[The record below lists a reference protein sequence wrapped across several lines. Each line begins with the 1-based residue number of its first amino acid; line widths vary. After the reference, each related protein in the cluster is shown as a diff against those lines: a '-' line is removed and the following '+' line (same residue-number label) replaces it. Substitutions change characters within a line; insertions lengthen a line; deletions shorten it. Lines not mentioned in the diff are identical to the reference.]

1 MGMRLRL
8 KGVACSLAA
17 LIFLLPHAGAAWAA
31 KCNDVADRGFLKILT
46 LNLLFSEVDDR
57 DERLDIVA
65 NYVANETIDVV
76 ILQEVVGGFLAGTNN
91 SSKDLE
97 DKLQDKGLTYDRR
110 KEFEVGIPGLLEV
123 GNATLSR
130 CQILFELTKRLPKA
144 TELEFLGL
152 KFKLPRNVQ
161 MTRIKIPGFGKFSLY
176 NTHLCAG
183 CSFSEQEDQ
192 VEAMLDFIDQTEA
205 SLPPDN
211 AIMLG
216 GDFNI
221 DRFKS
226 SPSEVRLYN
235 LITGDGFIDAYAEAK
250 AAQGLAALCDDD
262 GDPFP
267 DRHCT
272 IGVGVTELSDSSP
285 KRIDYIFDQRFGTAR
300 TSSQVVFNSEARPR
314 SGPKGKTVSDHA
326 AVYIK
331 ANLPN

>member
-1 MGMRLRL
+1 MRMRPRLR
-8 KGVACSLAA
+8 GAACGLAA
-17 LIFLLPHAGAAWAA
+17 LMFLLSHAGVAWAA
-31 KCNDVADRGFLKILT
+31 VCGDVAGRGYLKILT

-57 DERLDIVA
+57 DERLDTIA
-65 NYVANETIDVV
+65 RYVANETIDVV
-76 ILQEVVGGFLAGTNN
+76 VLQEVVGGFLAGTSN
-91 SSKDLE
+91 SAKDLE
-97 DKLQDKGLTYDRR
+97 DMLEDRGLNYDRR
-110 KEFEVGIPGLLEV
+110 TEFEVGIPGVLEV

-130 CQILFELTKRLPKA
+130 CKILFELTKRLPKA
-144 TELEFLGL
+144 TELEFLGID
-152 KFKLPRNVQ
+152 FKLRRNVQ
-161 MTRIKIPGFGKFSLY
+161 MTRIKIPGFGRFSLY

-221 DRFKS
+221 DRFKN
-226 SPSEVRLYN
+226 SPKEVQLYN

-300 TSSQVVFNSEARPR
+300 VTSQVVFNSEARPR

-326 AVYIK
+326 GVYIK